1 MTTDEIKRLITAYTD
16 DVWNQH
22 SVAAMD
28 KYYTPDYAHHDV
40 SGPDVRT
47 LNDYKQWA
55 TMLLSGLSHFHVAID
70 DLIAEEE
77 KAAKRWSASGL
88 HDNTFAGIPA
98 TGKKVSFSGA
108 SVYRLVNN
116 RIAESWY
123 IYDMLGLLQQLGA
136 VPIAAEAEA

>member
-1 MTTDEIKRLITAYTD
+1 MTTDEIKRLITAYTN

-47 LNDYKQWA
+47 LDDYKQWA
-55 TMLLSGLSHFHVAID
+55 TGLLSGLSNFHVAID
-70 DLIAEEE
+70 DLIAEPG
-77 KAAKRWSASGL
+77 KAVKRWTASGL

-98 TGKKVSFSGA
+98 TGKEVQFSGV
-108 SVYRLVNN
+108 SIYRLTND

-123 IYDMLGLLQQLGA
+123 IYDMLGLLQQLGV
-136 VPIAAEAEA
+136 VPTAAEAEA